1 MTETTP
7 DLSIPVIEVYDIE
20 TTIGI
25 FICGTVFEKCCLFEF
40 KDRRT
45 SKDTIQTKKNIFS
58 INYVKRK
65 NKLHTKIET
74 EINLYLEGR
83 LIEFSIPIH
92 LQGTDFQI
100 QVWNELLKIPYGET
114 ISYGELARRIGNPKA
129 MRAVGAA
136 NGKNSIPII
145 IPCHRVINADGQLH
159 GYGGGLWRKKKLLE
173 LEVDVIKNSIQTS
186 LSEFY

>member
-20 TTIGI
+20 TTIGT
-25 FICGTVFEKCCLFEF
+25 FICGTVDEKCCLFEF

-45 SKDTIQTKKNIFS
+45 AEDTIQKKKQIFS
-58 INYVKRK
+58 INYVNRK

-74 EINLYLEGR
+74 EINLYLEGK
-83 LIEFSIPIH
+83 LIEFSIPLF